1 MLEREGLVEEPGQ
14 DKGTDKIK
22 EGTVEEDGTHL
33 APFDFTIIGT
43 TGQEHHVWS
52 SQLSIE
58 YENEDQSDGKDKGKN
73 KTRKGWNTCSDNI
86 RTNNSYSSRH
96 GKISSCKHR
105 TQGIAPQTFV
115 KEGFFFLPFVKYI
128 KVFDEK

>member
-105 TQGIAPQTFV
+105 TQGIAP
-115 KEGFFFLPFVKYI
+115 
-128 KVFDEK
+128 

>member
-14 DKGTDKIK
+14 DKGTDKVK

-58 YENEDQSDGKDKGKN
+58 YENEDQSDGKDKGED
-73 KTRKGWNTCSDNI
+73 KTRKA
-86 RTNNSYSSRH
+86 
-96 GKISSCKHR
+96 
-105 TQGIAPQTFV
+105 GIPVAITSAPIIPTAV
-115 KEGFFFLPFVKYI
+115 DMVR
-128 KVFDEK
+128 

>member
-1 MLEREGLVEEPGQ
+1 MIEREGLVEEPDQ
-14 DKGTDKIK
+14 DKDTNKIK
-22 EGTVEEDGTHL
+22 EGTVEEDGKNL

-58 YENEDQSDGKDKGKN
+58 YENEDQSDGKDKGKD
-73 KTRKGWNTCSDNI
+73 KTRKGWNTCCDNI

-96 GKISSCKHR
+96 GKINAGKHR
-105 TQGIAPQTFV
+105 T
-115 KEGFFFLPFVKYI
+115 
-128 KVFDEK
+128 